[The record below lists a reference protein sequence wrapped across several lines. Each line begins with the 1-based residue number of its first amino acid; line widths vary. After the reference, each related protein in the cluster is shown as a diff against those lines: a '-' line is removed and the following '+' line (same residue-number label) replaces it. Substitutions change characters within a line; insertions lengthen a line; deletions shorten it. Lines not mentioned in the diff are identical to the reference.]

1 MTTEP
6 RRPEHAV
13 RDAVIG
19 GILGF
24 LGHQDP
30 PTLRA
35 IRTALETEIELAGP
49 DALLGLRSR
58 ITADHGWGY
67 YPPDPLARRIHEVL
81 AGGFLEPHSA
91 LVDGHHLEP
100 LAQAPVA
107 IFANHLSYAD
117 ANVIQILLQRGG
129 ADAIANRLTAIAGP
143 KIFSS
148 IERRFSSMC
157 FGTIKVPQS
166 TDVSSGEAVL
176 NARDV
181 ARAARHAIDVS
192 RMRLDEGDALLLFG
206 EGTRSRSGGMQPMLA
221 AVARYLDAPNI
232 CVVPAGLTGPEVLF
246 PIDDA
251 RVRPA
256 RAELR
261 VGRPFPAAVL
271 LSCAH
276 GDRRVAMDAIGLAV
290 AEVLPAPY
298 RGVYGDQ
305 AAFRAASDALRG
317 ARAGEP

>member
-1 MTTEP
+1 MATAS

-24 LGHQDP
+24 LGHHDLV
-30 PTLRA
+30 TLGE
-35 IRTALETEIELAGP
+35 IRSALAGEIDAAGP
-49 DALLGLRSR
+49 AALLSLRER
-58 ITADHGWGY
+58 MTTDHGWGY

-81 AGGFLEPHSA
+81 AGRFLDCESA
-91 LVDGHHLEP
+91 LVGGHHLAP
-100 LAQAPVA
+100 LAHAPVA
-107 IFANHLSYAD
+107 FFANHLSYAD

-129 ADAIANRLTAIAGP
+129 AGELAHRLTAIAGP

-148 IERRFSSMC
+148 RERRFSSLC
-157 FGTIKVPQS
+157 FGTVKVPQS

-181 ARAARHAIDVS
+181 ARAARQAIDVA
-192 RMRLDEGDALLLFG
+192 RTRLDAGDALLLFG
-206 EGTRSRSGGMQPMLA
+206 EGTRSRTGGMQPMLA
-221 AVARYLDAPNI
+221 AVARYVDAPRLW
-232 CVVPAGLTGPEVLF
+232 VVPAGLTGPEVLF

-261 VGRPFPAAVL
+261 VGQPFPAANL
-271 LSCAH
+271 LARAK
-276 GDRRVAMDAIGLAV
+276 GDRRVVMDAIGLAI
-290 AEVLPAPY
+290 AEVLPAAY
-298 RGVYGDQ
+298 RGAYGDPG
-305 AAFRAASDALRG
+305 ALRDASDALRD
-317 ARAGEP
+317 ARDADA

>member
-1 MTTEP
+1 MATASGP
-6 RRPEHAV
+6 GHAV
-13 RDAVIG
+13 REAVIG

-30 PTLRA
+30 AALRE
-35 IRTALETEIELAGP
+35 IRTALETEIDAAGP
-49 DALLGLRSR
+49 DALLALRSR

-81 AGGFLEPHSA
+81 AGRFLERDSA
-91 LVDGHHLEP
+91 LLDGHYLAP
-100 LAQAPVA
+100 LAHAPVA
-107 IFANHLSYAD
+107 LFANHLSYAD
-117 ANVIQILLQRGG
+117 ANVIQILLRRGG

-148 IERRFSSMC
+148 LERRFSSMC
-157 FGTIKVPQS
+157 FGTVKVPQS

-181 ARAARHAIDVS
+181 ARAARQAIDAS

-206 EGTRSRSGGMQPMLA
+206 EGTRSRSGGMQPLLA
-221 AVARYLDAPNI
+221 AVARYLDAPEI
-232 CVVPAGLTGPEVLF
+232 WVAPAGLTGPEVLF

-251 RVRPA
+251 QVRPA

-261 VGRPFPAAVL
+261 VGRPFRAADL

-276 GDRRVAMDAIGLAV
+276 GDRRIAMDAIGLAV
-290 AEVLPAPY
+290 AEVLSASY
-298 RGVYGDQ
+298 RGAYGDP
-305 AAFRAASDALRG
+305 AAFREAGDALRG

>member
-1 MTTEP
+1 
-6 RRPEHAV
+6 
-13 RDAVIG
+13 VIG

-30 PTLRA
+30 LTLRE
-35 IRTALETEIELAGP
+35 IRAALEAEIDAAGP
-49 DALLGLRSR
+49 QALRALRSR

-81 AGGFLEPHSA
+81 AGRFLDRDSA
-91 LVDGHHLEP
+91 LLDGHHLAP
-100 LAQAPVA
+100 LAHAPIA
-107 IFANHLSYAD
+107 LFANHLSYAD
-117 ANVIQILLQRGG
+117 ANVMQILLQRGG

-148 IERRFSSMC
+148 LERRFSSMC
-157 FGTIKVPQS
+157 FGTVKVPQS

-181 ARAARHAIDVS
+181 ARAAHHAIEAA
-192 RMRLDEGDALLLFG
+192 RTRLDEGDALLLFG
-206 EGTRSRSGGMQPMLA
+206 EGTRSRTGGMQPMLA
-221 AVARYLDAPNI
+221 AVARYLDVPQI
-232 CVVPAGLTGPEVLF
+232 RVVPVGLTGPEQLF

-256 RAELR
+256 RAEMR
-261 VGRPFPAAVL
+261 VGRPFPAARL
-271 LSCAH
+271 LSCAR

-290 AEVLPAPY
+290 AEVLPAVH
-298 RGVYGDQ
+298 RGVYGDP
-305 AAFRAASDALRG
+305 AAFREASGALRD
-317 ARAGEP
+317 ARAAGP